1 MKRLMTFGAALIMGL
16 SLFASP
22 AVAQMN
28 SIPVYFNPKGGTG
41 LLVAAD
47 LGRGINDE
55 SGKNTAVAFRT
66 ALGIGPVTI
75 GGSVGLVNP
84 FEGVAVGRELE
95 TQYMGNIALRVFGG
109 GLLPASISLQGGV
122 GVLDI
127 SDLSTKVVTVPIG
140 LGIGFSVPTPGF
152 SFDPWIAGRYAF
164 VRNEVSSLTANQN
177 SFGISAG
184 LNFNFLM
191 GLGFHVAGDW
201 QKNPLKIVTS
211 GPSTLTV
218 AESKPFVLGIG
229 LNYTFRMPG
238 LPGVPMVPGI

>member
-1 MKRLMTFGAALIMGL
+1 MKRFMMFGAALLLGVIL
-16 SLFASP
+16 IVHP

-41 LLVAAD
+41 LMVAVD

-75 GGSVGLVNP
+75 GGGIGIVNP
-84 FEGVAVGRELE
+84 DQGGTVGRETE
-95 TQYMGNIALRVFGG
+95 TQYMGNFAWRLFGG
-109 GLLPASISLQGGV
+109 GLLPVSVSLQGGV

-127 SDLSTKVVTVPIG
+127 SDLSTKIVTVPIG
-140 LGIGFSVPTPGF
+140 LGIGFSIPTPGF
-152 SFDPWIAGRYAF
+152 SFDPWIAGRYTL
-164 VRNEVSSLTANQN
+164 VHNEVGSLKANQN
-177 SFGISAG
+177 SVGISAG

-211 GPSTLTV
+211 GPGTLTV
-218 AESKPFVLGIG
+218 SETKPFVLGIG
-229 LNYTFRMPG
+229 LNYTFRIPG

>member
-1 MKRLMTFGAALIMGL
+1 MGL

-41 LLVAAD
+41 LMVAVD
-47 LGRGINDE
+47 LGKGINDE

-84 FEGVAVGRELE
+84 YEGVLVGRELE

-109 GLLPASISLQGGV
+109 GLLPVSISLQGGV

-127 SDLSTKVVTVPIG
+127 SDLGIKFITVPIG

-152 SFDPWIAGRYAF
+152 SFDPWFAPRYTM
-164 VRNEVSSLTANQN
+164 VRNEDVTFTETVTQN
-177 SFGISAG
+177 GFGISAG
-184 LNFNFLM
+184 VNLNFLM
-191 GLGFHVAGDW
+191 GLGLHIAGDW
-201 QKNPLKIVTS
+201 QKNPTEFITGTTILET
-211 GPSTLTV
+211 
-218 AESKPFVLGIG
+218 KPFVFGIG
-229 LNYTFRMPG
+229 LNYTFTIPG

>member
-1 MKRLMTFGAALIMGL
+1 MKRFMTFGAALIMGS
-16 SLFASP
+16 SLFAGP

-41 LLVAAD
+41 LLVAGD
-47 LGRGINDE
+47 LGKGINNE

-84 FEGVAVGRELE
+84 FEGVVVGRELE

-109 GLLPASISLQGGV
+109 GLLPVSLSLQGGV
-122 GVLDI
+122 GVLKMDDAGIDI
-127 SDLSTKVVTVPIG
+127 ITVPVG

-152 SFDPWIAGRYAF
+152 SFDPWIAGRYTL
-164 VRNEVSSLTANQN
+164 VRNEVGLLTASQQG
-177 SFGISAG
+177 FGISAG

-191 GLGFHVAGDW
+191 GLGLHVAGDW

-211 GPSTLTV
+211 GTSRLTV
-218 AESKPFVLGIG
+218 AEQKPFILGIG

>member
-1 MKRLMTFGAALIMGL
+1 MKRFMTFGAALIMGL

-22 AVAQMN
+22 AAAQMN

-75 GGSVGLVNP
+75 GGSIGIVNP
-84 FEGVAVGRELE
+84 DQGGAVGRKSE
-95 TQYMGNIALRVFGG
+95 TQYMGNFALRVFGG
-109 GLLPASISLQGGV
+109 GLLPVSISLQGGV

-127 SDLSTKVVTVPIG
+127 SDVGTKVVTVPIG

-164 VRNEVSSLTANQN
+164 VRNEVASLTANQN

-211 GPSTLTV
+211 GLDTLTLL
-218 AESKPFVLGIG
+218 ETKPFVLGIG
-229 LNYTFRMPG
+229 LNYTFRIPG

>member
-1 MKRLMTFGAALIMGL
+1 MKRFAMFGAALVLGMALIVR
-16 SLFASP
+16 P

-41 LLVAAD
+41 LMVAID

-55 SGKNTAVAFRT
+55 SGKNTAAAFRT

-75 GGSVGLVNP
+75 GGGVGIVRPRGL
-84 FEGVAVGRELE
+84 AGRKTE
-95 TQYMGNIALRVFGG
+95 TQYMGNLALRVFGG
-109 GLLPASISLQGGV
+109 GLLPVSISLQGGV

-127 SDLSTKVVTVPIG
+127 SDLDSMIVTVPIG
-140 LGIGFSVPTPGF
+140 LGIGFSIPTPGF
-152 SFDPWIAGRYAF
+152 SFDPWIAGRYTF
-164 VRNEVSSLTANQN
+164 VRNEVAFLTANQN
-177 SFGISAG
+177 SFGISGG

-211 GPSTLTV
+211 GPGTLTV
-218 AESKPFVLGIG
+218 SETKPFVLGIG
-229 LNYTFRMPG
+229 LNYTFRIPG